1 MHVALRKWNLDPR
14 FAQLFF
20 NREIEIALE
29 PAGTMAHFGAP
40 DDELEV
46 DRAFAESSQE
56 NARRW
61 VLQNMR
67 VTSAGSDQRLAHF
80 LHVAAIS
87 HADRHT
93 EPHPRIEVG
102 PVRHRR
108 IDEFRI
114 RHDHGD
120 VVVRHDHRA
129 PGANLLH
136 LPDDAGYFHTI
147 ADRDRALGQDH
158 QAADEIAGNIL
169 QTETD
174 TDADGAGENSK
185 RTEMNPRAFEHDE
198 NANDTDEVADN
209 LRDRVLKRTVE
220 TAVNQE
226 AVEEKTLRARGKPED
241 RDEKRDEQEELNQTQ
256 RDARDGRGPEQ
267 RDTGGVDRVNGKK
280 NQSRDAQDRGDD
292 RDEIRVEL
300 EAGEKTPDDFALE
313 ARRNE
318 QPEREQRGE
327 SDQPKERNVVSANV
341 KQRPLEEG
349 EVHRF
354 SLGGSVTRATAKRGC
369 ARKLQIPSTKLQRN
383 PKSQAPKRI
392 MRDAGFGIWCLELF
406 WSLVLG
412 IWSFPAPCRLSEKQ
426 KARLFAV
433 PSQSVSRRA
442 YCFDCFSSMY
452 LMTSP
457 TVCNFSASSSGTS
470 TENSSSKAITSS
482 TISSE
487 SAPRSSMNDAVGVT
501 CSGFTPS
508 CSTMISFTFS
518 SIDLSAI
525 NFSPLTLFEGTAF

>member
-1 MHVALRKWNLDPR
+1 M
-14 FAQLFF
+14 
-20 NREIEIALE
+20 
-29 PAGTMAHFGAP
+29 
-40 DDELEV
+40 
-46 DRAFAESSQE
+46 
-56 NARRW
+56 
-61 VLQNMR
+61 
-67 VTSAGSDQRLAHF
+67 
-80 LHVAAIS
+80 
-87 HADRHT
+87 
-93 EPHPRIEVG
+93 
-102 PVRHRR
+102 
-108 IDEFRI
+108 
-114 RHDHGD
+114 
-120 VVVRHDHRA
+120 
-129 PGANLLH
+129 H
-136 LPDDAGYFHTI
+136 LPDDAGYFHTV

-169 QTETD
+169 QAEPD
-174 TDADGAGENSK
+174 TDADGAGENSE
-185 RTEMNPRAFEHDE
+185 RTEMNPGVLEHDE
-198 NANDTDEVADN
+198 NADDQDEVADD

-241 RDEKRDEQEELNQTQ
+241 RDEEGDEQEELNQTQ

-267 RDTGGVDRVNGKK
+267 RDTGGVDRVNGKE

-383 PKSQAPKRI
+383 RKSQAPKRI

-406 WSLVLG
+406 WSLEPWDLEL
-412 IWSFPAPCRLSEKQ
+412 PAHRRFKKHERRGQSPRLSKNY
-426 KARLFAV
+426 
-433 PSQSVSRRA
+433 RA
-442 YCFDCFSSMY
+442 NAPVIAS
-452 LMTSP
+452 TASP
-457 TVCNFSASSSGTS
+457 RCT
-470 TENSSSKAITSS
+470 
-482 TISSE
+482 
-487 SAPRSSMNDAVGVT
+487 
-501 CSGFTPS
+501 
-508 CSTMISFTFS
+508 
-518 SIDLSAI
+518 
-525 NFSPLTLFEGTAF
+525 